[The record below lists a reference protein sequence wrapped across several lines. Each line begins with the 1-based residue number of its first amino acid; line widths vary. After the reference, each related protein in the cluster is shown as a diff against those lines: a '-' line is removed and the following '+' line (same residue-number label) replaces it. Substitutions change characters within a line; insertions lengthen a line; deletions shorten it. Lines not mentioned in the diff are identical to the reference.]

1 MGCKLMIRNDVL
13 QGDVGFVV
21 GGGRKKGMGDLFT
34 CPDLLVHSCCWEKL
48 VESKASPKLLVLSP
62 IVSPTKGADGRSC
75 CCSPNPTEPI
85 FPTNSSHVQSLQK
98 PSTPWK
104 KKKKK
109 TSNFVTAFS
118 SPLCLFSLSTTHFP
132 KIHFLSHLLL
142 LQKIAFLNLMKQG
155 AWMNANTISSSVS
168 VCVCVCLCRR
178 LSLSLSV
185 FLSQSFYVSFSK
197 SLPLSAKNWQWADCR
212 RG

>member
-1 MGCKLMIRNDVL
+1 MIRNDVL

-21 GGGRKKGMGDLFT
+21 GGGRKKGMRDLFT

-48 VESKASPKLLVLSP
+48 VGSKASPKLLVLSP

-75 CCSPNPTEPI
+75 CCSPDPTEPI
-85 FPTNSSHVQSLQK
+85 FPTNSSHMQSLQK

-118 SPLCLFSLSTTHFP
+118 SPPVSLLSLNNPFPQNLFSLSSATP
-132 KIHFLSHLLL
+132 AKICLSQPDETRCLNERKHDLLL
-142 LQKIAFLNLMKQG
+142 CE
-155 AWMNANTISSSVS
+155 
-168 VCVCVCLCRR
+168 CVCVCADV
-178 LSLSLSV
+178 SLSLSTFFCL
-185 FLSQSFYVSFSK
+185 FLKISPSFGRKLAVGW
-197 SLPLSAKNWQWADCR
+197 L
-212 RG
+212 